1 MPTSSRIYKSYNHLR
16 ASWFL
21 GIYGDKSIFR
31 YDYHEELFIKQYGE
45 PLELPKTLK
54 ESIREGLHEQGNFN
68 DY

>member
-1 MPTSSRIYKSYNHLR
+1 MPTSSRIYNYRNIAYFRSV
-16 ASWFL
+16 
-21 GIYGDKSIFR
+21 YGDKSHYR
-31 YDYHEELFIKQYGE
+31 VDLYEELFIRQYGE

>member
-1 MPTSSRIYKSYNHLR
+1 MPTSSRICKRLNHIR

-21 GIYGDKSIFR
+21 SVYGEKSVFR
-31 YDYHEELFIKQYGE
+31 YDYYEELLINQYGE

>member
-1 MPTSSRIYKSYNHLR
+1 MPTSSRIYNYRSFSYFC
-16 ASWFL
+16 SV
-21 GIYGDKSIFR
+21 YGDKSR
-31 YDYHEELFIKQYGE
+31 YRADLYEELFIRQYGE